1 MHNVVGRRAGPQ
13 SGLPEWA
20 QNGLTWQPR
29 TQRAPWATPLMTVRQ
44 IKASGQNAVRSEA
57 CWYGAI
63 QSDTCMVLPH
73 CPVVQRIVLPC
84 TATVQF
90 GHVSWSLAVRS
101 TVLSDCRVIGTNV
114 ILPRGNVVQC
124 TMAHYMTVVHSG
136 HVAWSLVVQQHK

>member
-1 MHNVVGRRAGPQ
+1 
-13 SGLPEWA
+13 
-20 QNGLTWQPR
+20 
-29 TQRAPWATPLMTVRQ
+29 MTVRQ
-44 IKASGQNAVRSEA
+44 IKASGQNRSEIRGMLV
-57 CWYGAI
+57 WRI
-63 QSDTCMVLPH
+63 QSDTCMVLPR

-84 TATVQF
+84 MATVQF